1 MAQFHIRYNK
11 TRGEINRGTLEHV
24 WRVFRDEKE
33 YLCKNVIIN
42 VPSYGANTGGD
53 WSICCEGEMKIDR
66 ETSTITIE
74 KSETDHEI
82 L

>member
-1 MAQFHIRYNK
+1 MAQFHVRYNK
-11 TRGEINRGTLEHV
+11 TRGEINRGTMDHV
-24 WRVFRDEKE
+24 WRVFRDGKE
-33 YLCKNVIIN
+33 YLCKHVIIN
-42 VPSYGANTGGD
+42 VPSYGANTNGD
-53 WSICCEGEMKIDR
+53 WSICCEGEMIINR